1 MRETQAPGHIVAI
14 GGAGFSLTNG
24 DPLLL
29 RFALGLLPPA
39 DTGASPGSRPKV
51 CFLGQASGEPLD
63 HLVTFYQT
71 FATLDCEA
79 THLSLF
85 HPPTADL
92 RAFIFAQD
100 LIYVG
105 GGNTKSMLALWREWE
120 LDRILRDAW
129 ERGMVLMGSS
139 AGSICWFEQGVTDS
153 IPGDLT
159 PLPCLGFLAGSNCP
173 HYDSEPMRRPTYQRL
188 VGEGKIADGY
198 ACDDGTAL
206 HYEGTQ
212 LREIIS
218 SRPNAYAYQ
227 LTRADDLVIETS
239 LTPRYLG

>member
-1 MRETQAPGHIVAI
+1 MIRATQGPGHILAI
-14 GGAGFSLTNG
+14 GGAGFSQTNG

-29 RFALGLLPPA
+29 RYALGLLPAAEPE
-39 DTGASPGSRPKV
+39 TPPRV
-51 CFLGQASGEPLD
+51 CYLGQASGEPPE

-71 FATLDCEA
+71 FSTLGCVA

-85 HPPTADL
+85 SPPTADL
-92 RAFIFAQD
+92 RGFLFAQD
-100 LIYVG
+100 VIYVG

-129 ERGMVLMGSS
+129 RQGMVLMGSS

-188 VGEGKIADGY
+188 VREGKIADGY
-198 ACDDGTAL
+198 ACDDGAAL
-206 HYEGTQ
+206 HYVGTELQ
-212 LREIIS
+212 EIVS
-218 SRPNAYAYQ
+218 SRPNARAYRVEK
-227 LTRADDLVIETS
+227 TDDGVNETE

>member
-1 MRETQAPGHIVAI
+1 MRATQGPGQIVAI

-29 RFALGLLPPA
+29 RFALGLLPSA
-39 DTGASPGSRPKV
+39 DANATPRARPKV
-51 CFLGQASGEPLD
+51 CYLGQASGEPLD

-71 FATLDCEA
+71 FSMLDCET

-85 HPPTADL
+85 QPPTADL
-92 RAFIFAQD
+92 HGFLFAQD

-129 ERGMVLMGSS
+129 EQGMVLMGSS

-159 PLPCLGFLAGSNCP
+159 PLPCLGFLAGSDCP
-173 HYDSEPMRRPTYQRL
+173 HYDSEPKRRPTYQRL
-188 VGEGKIADGY
+188 VREGQIADGY
-198 ACDDGTAL
+198 ACDDGAAL
-206 HYEGTQ
+206 HYVGTQ
-212 LREIIS
+212 LQEIVS
-218 SRPNAYAYQ
+218 SRAPARAYRVEKAG
-227 LTRADDLVIETS
+227 DDVSETV